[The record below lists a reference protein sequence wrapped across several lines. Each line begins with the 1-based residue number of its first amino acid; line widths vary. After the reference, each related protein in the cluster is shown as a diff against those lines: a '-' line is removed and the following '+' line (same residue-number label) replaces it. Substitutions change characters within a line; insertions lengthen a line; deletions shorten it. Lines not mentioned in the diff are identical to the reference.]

1 MITTGCMPKVV
12 VVAPADTNGLLSRF
26 REDLAKGSFE
36 SVIHQSQ
43 RVLKGGESKPPADI
57 ALYALGE
64 TYAHHAFPGRD
75 HSLSR
80 QYFAKLIA
88 NFPDSPLAWEAKT
101 YVILYETC
109 GALNTTPDYSAEQL
123 VSATVAHES
132 REKINFEEALRKI
145 NESCAERCQN
155 MATPANQRSGVG
167 LARGVRES
175 QHFAEAVR
183 SNQTLLE
190 QSGRH
195 APADAA
201 LYNLGLI
208 YAHIDNPAKDFHKSR
223 GYFAELSRDFP
234 NSPLAEEA
242 RVWVGLFQIIE
253 KMQQIDLDIEQ
264 QKKQLKQ

>member
-1 MITTGCMPKVV
+1 M
-12 VVAPADTNGLLSRF
+12 LSRS
-26 REDLAKGSFE
+26 RDQLAKGFFE

-43 RVLKGGESKPPADI
+43 RVLEEGESKPPADI

-64 TYAHHAFPGRD
+64 VYAHHAFPGRD
-75 HSLSR
+75 YTISK
-80 QYFAKLIA
+80 QYFDKLIS
-88 NFPDSPLAWEAKT
+88 NFPDSPQTWEAKT
-101 YVILYETC
+101 YVKIYETY
-109 GALNTTPDYSAEQL
+109 GESNRPLASSARQQAAED
-123 VSATVAHES
+123 VAAREV
-132 REKINFEEALRKI
+132 REKQNFAEALRQI
-145 NESCAERCQN
+145 NESCAERCQSLASPAEQRG
-155 MATPANQRSGVG
+155 ATG
-167 LARGVRES
+167 LAREVRES
-175 QHFAEAVR
+175 QHFAEAAR

-208 YAHIDNPAKDFHKSR
+208 YAHIDNPAKDFHKAR